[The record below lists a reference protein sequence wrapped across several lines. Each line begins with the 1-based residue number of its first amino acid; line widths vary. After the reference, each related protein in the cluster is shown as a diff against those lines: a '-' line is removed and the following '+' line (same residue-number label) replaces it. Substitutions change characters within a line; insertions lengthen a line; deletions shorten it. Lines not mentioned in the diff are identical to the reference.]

1 VNQALVRAVRERA
14 ENQCEYCRLPQISA
28 PIPFQIDHIIAAK
41 HGGLPEPEN
50 LALSCPH
57 CNLHKG
63 PNIGGRDP
71 DTRQLLRLFH
81 PRTDQWT
88 DHFLF
93 EGPKIIGRT
102 RIGIITIH
110 VLAMNAEG
118 ILALR
123 AELLQEGLLLIP

>member
-1 VNQALVRAVRERA
+1 VNRALVRAVRERA
-14 ENQCEYCRLPQISA
+14 EERCEYCRLPQSAA

-50 LALSCPH
+50 LALACPH

-71 DTRQLLRLFH
+71 GTGQFSPLFH

-102 RIGIITIH
+102 LMGTLTIDI
-110 VLAMNAEG
+110 LAMNADG

-123 AELLQEGLLLIP
+123 AELLQEGVILLP

>member
-1 VNQALVRAVRERA
+1 VNHALIRAVRERA
-14 ENQCEYCRLPQISA
+14 ENQCEYCRLPESSA
-28 PIPFQIDHIIAAK
+28 PIPFQVDHIIAAK
-41 HGGLPEPEN
+41 HCGLTEPGN
-50 LALSCPH
+50 LALACPH

-71 DTRQLLRLFH
+71 DTRQFSRLFH
-81 PRTDQWT
+81 QRTDQWP
-88 DHFLF
+88 DHFRF

-102 RIGIITIH
+102 LIGIITVH

-123 AELLQEGLLLIP
+123 AELLEEGLLLPA